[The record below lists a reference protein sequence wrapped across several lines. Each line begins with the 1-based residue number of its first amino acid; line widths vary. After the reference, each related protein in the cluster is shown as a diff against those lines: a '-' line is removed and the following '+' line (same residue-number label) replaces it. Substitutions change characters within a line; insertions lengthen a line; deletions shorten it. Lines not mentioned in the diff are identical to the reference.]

1 MKLNKCILTD
11 LGSVNRG
18 KSKHRPRND
27 ESLFGGDYPFIQT
40 GEVKSANFYLNSF
53 SETYNE
59 KGLAQSKLWEKGTL
73 LITIAANIAETAI
86 LDIEACFPD
95 SIIGFIPY
103 ENKSD
108 VKFVK
113 YYLDYIKRKLQVI
126 SQGTTQDNMSVE
138 KLTSMPLFVPD
149 YNIQVKIGK
158 LLSNYDDLIE
168 NNNKRIKLLESMA
181 EELYKEWFVRLRF
194 PNYQNTKIEDG
205 IPDGWEEKRI
215 GQIFNTSSGG
225 TPSRKNEKYYDGDNL
240 WIKTGEL
247 KDIFIL
253 DTEEKISN
261 EALVNSSA
269 KLFDANT
276 VIIAMYC
283 AMPYISITIKP
294 SSTNQACCAFIPK
307 NDYLDYSFI
316 YFFIKYAQIGMINYA
331 HGAAQQNLSQEII
344 SNYEVLFPSKE
355 LIVNYTKLVEPMFKE
370 IKNLMLKT
378 QTLKETRDLLLPR
391 LLSGKLDIE
400 KLDIN

>member
-1 MKLNKCILTD
+1 MMN
-11 LGSVNRG
+11 
-18 KSKHRPRND
+18 HF
-27 ESLFGGDYPFIQT
+27 FGGDYPFIQT

-168 NNNKRIKLLESMA
+168 NNSKRIKLLEQTA

-205 IPDGWEEKRI
+205 IPEGWEEKRFSEI
-215 GQIFNTSSGG
+215 IKLQSGYAFKSENFEKTSSQRLVIRMGNFKITGG
-225 TPSRKNEKYYDGDNL
+225 LKFDSNVKYLNDNVKVKEQYYLSPGDMLIVLSDVTRNGSIIGNVGIVPNNNIKYVLNQRVSKLVFDDFLKYYLYAYFN
-240 WIKTGEL
+240 
-247 KDIFIL
+247 
-253 DTEEKISN
+253 
-261 EALVNSSA
+261 
-269 KLFDANT
+269 
-276 VIIAMYC
+276 
-283 AMPYISITIKP
+283 
-294 SSTNQACCAFIPK
+294 
-307 NDYLDYSFI
+307 SFI
-316 YFFIKYAQIGMINYA
+316 FKNYCLA
-331 HGAAQQNLSQEII
+331 HADSATVLNLSNQDLYKHKMVI
-344 SNYEVLFPSKE
+344 PSKKVIE
-355 LIVNYTKLVEPMFKE
+355 EFSNIIKFIYEQIDYFI
-370 IKNLMLKT
+370 IKN

>member
-149 YNIQVKIGK
+149 YNIQQKIVN
-158 LLSNYDDLIE
+158 LISNYDDLIE